1 MKVRNSFVTNSSSSS
16 YIVSVNKD
24 KKQNMLDFYDIVQ
37 DLGGYETDE
46 PHLFCTE
53 KDLNNYVKEEY
64 GKSLPEIINSDEY
77 YAETYGGMLK
87 KIKDGDIVLQQ
98 YVSYGQEELYE
109 KLMQYVLKDY
119 KLDKDY

>member
-16 YIVSVNKD
+16 FIVSVKKD

-109 KLMQYVLKDY
+109 KIMKYVLEDY
-119 KLDKDY
+119 EIDKDF

>member
-1 MKVRNSFVTNSSSSS
+1 
-16 YIVSVNKD
+16 
-24 KKQNMLDFYDIVQ
+24 MLYFYDIVQ

-109 KLMQYVLKDY
+109 KIMRYILQDY
-119 KLDKDY
+119 EIDKDF

>member
-16 YIVSVNKD
+16 FIVSVKKD

-109 KLMQYVLKDY
+109 KIMRYILQDY
-119 KLDKDY
+119 EIDKDF